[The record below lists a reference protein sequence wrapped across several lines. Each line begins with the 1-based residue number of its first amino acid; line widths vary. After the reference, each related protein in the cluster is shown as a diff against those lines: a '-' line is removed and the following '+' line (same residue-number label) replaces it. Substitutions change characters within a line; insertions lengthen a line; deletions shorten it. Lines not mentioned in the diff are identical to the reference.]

1 MQISSSFR
9 RVLPSCLTISFPT
22 ISNYLYKELDCVT
35 DWYIWMA
42 LERENSFIC
51 RSRGWIRGIAK
62 FWTSTDVESD
72 PSSTWA
78 NEHVCEQ
85 RVSNKSVSNV
95 SATSSWATCHHVAIW
110 RKPWTTPV
118 FGMVTVRSWLVYIY
132 FNFSCRSLANRKASP
147 TPFQSI
153 KDFAMP
159 IFRLSF
165 PTPVHD
171 HEKPRYKLQLLCVIK
186 LTLNEL
192 QFLYWQNEMNFFAK
206 SLRTDD
212 VVLVILFI
220 RSDLVYT
227 SEPWRVYSF
236 IYY

>member
-1 MQISSSFR
+1 
-9 RVLPSCLTISFPT
+9 
-22 ISNYLYKELDCVT
+22 
-35 DWYIWMA
+35 MA

-62 FWTSTDVESD
+62 LLAIDWCRVWSIVHVSKRTRLR
-72 PSSTWA
+72 A
-78 NEHVCEQ
+78 ACQHVCEQ

-95 SATSSWATCHHVAIW
+95 SATSSWATCNHVAIW

-132 FNFSCRSLANRKASP
+132 FNFRCRSLANRKASP

-171 HEKPRYKLQLLCVIK
+171 HEKQRNKMQLLCVIK

-220 RSDLVYT
+220 RSDLVYVGT
-227 SEPWRVYSF
+227 LESLFFYLLLGRPWERMN
-236 IYY
+236 